1 MSWQGGT
8 GVFYCG
14 TQKRRTGREG
24 CMGSGI
30 CFSKDR
36 MGNVYRSFGR
46 DRDVL
51 AWVMDGESEVGEAR
65 G

>member
-1 MSWQGGT
+1 M
-8 GVFYCG
+8 FYCG
-14 TQKRRTGREG
+14 TQKRRTGNEE